1 MLGYSVGMTNPI
13 TMLNRSSTSRTA
25 TISSLFSFSAK
36 GRKISILAIEVADT
50 IVKSSS
56 LIKILSKQSM
66 EHLKEGVLRSEGVR
80 RLISE
85 DHNQLVV
92 LVEADIR

>member
-1 MLGYSVGMTNPI
+1 MTNPI
-13 TMLNRSSTSRTA
+13 TILNRSN
-25 TISSLFSFSAK
+25 ISSLFSSAK
-36 GRKISILAIEVADT
+36 GSKISILAIEVANT
-50 IVKSSS
+50 IVKNSS
-56 LIKILSKQSM
+56 LMKILSKQSM

>member
-1 MLGYSVGMTNPI
+1 MLH
-13 TMLNRSSTSRTA
+13 RSSTSKTA
-25 TISSLFSFSAK
+25 NISSLFTFSAK
-36 GRKISILAIEVADT
+36 GSKISILAFEVANT
-50 IVKSSS
+50 IDKSFS
-56 LIKILSKQSM
+56 LIKIISKQSM

-85 DHNQLVV
+85 DHNQLVL